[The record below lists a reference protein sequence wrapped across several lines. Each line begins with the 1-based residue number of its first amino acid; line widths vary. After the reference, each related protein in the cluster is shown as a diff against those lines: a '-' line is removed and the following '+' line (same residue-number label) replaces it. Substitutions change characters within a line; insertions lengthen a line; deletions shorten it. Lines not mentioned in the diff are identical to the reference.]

1 MIIQETG
8 EIGNGFYVVGFA
20 GVPVYLLDGPV
31 PVLFDAG
38 LTGGAFLY
46 EAGIKQV
53 LGERVPEYLFLTHS
67 HFDHVGSA
75 SHFKDVW
82 PDLKVGGSERCSE
95 VLQKPKAVQLMQDF
109 NFEGIK
115 VIKDSGLE
123 PINEKSFESFKLDIL
138 VQPDQTIKLAPGLSV
153 EVLNTPG
160 HTWDFMS
167 YWIPEKKI
175 LVASEAVATYEAN
188 GYLQPEF
195 LVDFDAYI
203 ESLKVL
209 RKIGVKI
216 LCPGHYAVFTDEDAV
231 AHIEN
236 SFQAAMDYLIMTEK
250 FLVQEKGDVEKAVE
264 LVKRTEWDPRPWPKQ
279 PESAYL
285 LNTWTRVNTIWK
297 RMNRNKFGEHLT

>member
-8 EIGNGFYVVGFA
+8 EIDNGFYVVGSSS
-20 GVPVYLLDGPV
+20 VPVYLLDGPV

-38 LTGGAFLY
+38 LSAGAFLY
-46 EAGIKQV
+46 EAGIRQV

-67 HFDHVGSA
+67 HFDHVGSV

-82 PDLKVGGSERCSE
+82 PDLKIGGSVRCSE
-95 VLQKPKAVQLMQDF
+95 VMQKPKAVQLMRDLS
-109 NFEGIK
+109 FEGIK
-115 VIKDSGLE
+115 VIKASGLE
-123 PINEKSFESFKLDIL
+123 PINEKGFESFKLDIL
-138 VQPDQTIKLAPGLSV
+138 VQPDQTIELAPGLSV
-153 EVLNTPG
+153 VVLNTPG

-209 RKIGVKI
+209 KKIGVKI

-250 FLVQEKGDVEKAVE
+250 FLVQEKGEVEKAVE
-264 LVKRTEWDPRPWPKQ
+264 LVKKAEWDPRPWPKQ

-285 LNTWTRVNTIWK
+285 LNTWKRVNTIWN
-297 RMNRNKFGEHLT
+297 RMNRN

>member
-1 MIIQETG
+1 MIIQKTG
-8 EIGNGFYVVGFA
+8 KISNGFYVVGSA
-20 GVPVYLLDGPV
+20 SVPVYLLDGPV

-46 EAGIKQV
+46 EAGIRQI

-82 PDLKVGGSERCSE
+82 PDLKIGGAVRCSE
-95 VLQKPKAVQLMQDF
+95 VLQKPKAVQLMRDL
-109 NFEGIK
+109 NFEGVK
-115 VIKDSGLE
+115 LLKGSGLE
-123 PINEKSFESFKLDIL
+123 PINEKGFESFKLDIL
-138 VQPDQTIKLAPGLSV
+138 LQPGQTIELAPGLSV
-153 EVLNTPG
+153 VALNTPG

-175 LVASEAVATYEAN
+175 LVASEAVAMYEAK

-203 ESLKVL
+203 DSLKVL
-209 RKIGVKI
+209 KKLGAKI
-216 LCPGHYAVFTDEDAV
+216 LCLGHHAVFTDADAV

-236 SFQAAMDYLIMTEK
+236 SFQASMDYLTMTEK
-250 FLVQEKGDVEKAVE
+250 ILVQEKGEVEKVVE
-264 LVKRTEWDPRPWPKQ
+264 LVKKAEWDPRPWPKQ

-285 LNTWTRVNTIWK
+285 LNTWQRVNTIWN
-297 RMNRNKFGEHLT
+297 RMN